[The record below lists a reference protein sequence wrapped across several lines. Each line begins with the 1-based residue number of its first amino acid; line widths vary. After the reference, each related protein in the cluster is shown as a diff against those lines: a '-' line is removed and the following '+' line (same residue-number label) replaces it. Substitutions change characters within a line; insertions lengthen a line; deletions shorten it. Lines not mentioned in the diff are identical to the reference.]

1 MPIGIDIG
9 GTFTDFVFYN
19 LKNIQF
25 LTFKVLST
33 PTKPDEAVLM
43 GLERLHR
50 MGIEWQNEVIIHGS
64 TVATNALLERKGVR
78 TAFVTTRGFKD
89 LLFLARQNRP
99 ALYDLHPRRIHPLVL
114 QADSFEVTERV
125 SASGAI
131 LTPLIESELNIIIEA
146 LQKKDIHSVAVCLLY
161 SFLAVQHEQTIAT
174 ALRKAGFWVSVSS
187 ELLPEF
193 REYERAST
201 TVINSYVSP
210 ILDSYLQQL
219 SHRFT
224 TKNHTTNHNS
234 FPIRIMQSNGG
245 SISIETART
254 QGVRCILSGPAGG
267 AVGALQVGLQAGFS
281 HLLTFDM
288 GGTSTDVALLAG
300 KISVTNEAEIG
311 GLPIR
316 IPVIDIHTVGA
327 GGSSLAQVDAGGALR
342 VGPQSAGAQPGPMS
356 YQRGGKIPTV
366 TDANLILGR
375 ILPDWFLGGEM
386 ALQISEPLAA
396 FEQLAQQAQLSALPG
411 LSLAQTAALGV
422 IRIANAHMERALRV
436 ISVERGQIPSE
447 FTLLSFGGAGGL
459 HACELAQNLG
469 ISTILIPRFA
479 STLSAFGMLTADVVK
494 DYVQTVMLPGNCA
507 FERLLH
513 SLQPLQNRALTEL
526 QAEGIPASQIVLNP
540 QVDIRYV
547 GQAYELT
554 VPATPQFAELFHQQ
568 HAQLYGHNQPDAPI
582 EIVNIRL
589 VAVGQQNT
597 PKLPAYPIVRTPAQ
611 PQFFRLVVLPSAQ
624 SVELPVY
631 VGQELR
637 AGMTLA
643 GPALVVQSDT
653 TIFITAHSTCQ
664 VDAYEN
670 LIIHL
675 AHQPHAE
682 N

>member
-19 LKNIQF
+19 LKNSQF

-33 PTKPDEAVLM
+33 PAMPAEAVWA

-50 MGIEWQNEVIIHGS
+50 MGIDWQSEVIVHGS

-78 TAFVTTRGFKD
+78 TAFITTRGFRD

-99 ALYDLHPRRIHPLVL
+99 ALYDLHPRRIHPLVS

-125 SASGAI
+125 CADGSI
-131 LTPLIESELNIIIEA
+131 LTPLVENELNVVIET
-146 LQKKDIHSVAVCLLY
+146 LQKRDIRSVAVCLLY
-161 SFLAVQHEQTIAT
+161 SFLAVHHEQKIAT
-174 ALRKAGFWVSVSS
+174 ALRNAGFWVSVSS

-210 ILDSYLQQL
+210 ILDNYLQQL
-219 SHRFT
+219 SHQFT
-224 TKNHTTNHNS
+224 TKNYTTSNTVI
-234 FPIRIMQSNGG
+234 PIRVMQSNGG
-245 SISIETART
+245 SISIETARK

-281 HLLTFDM
+281 QLLTFDM

-300 KISVTNEAEIG
+300 KINVTSEAEIG

-327 GGSSLAQVDAGGALR
+327 GGSSLAQVDVGGALR
-342 VGPQSAGAQPGPMS
+342 VGPQSAGAQPGPIS
-356 YQRGGKIPTV
+356 YGRGGQTPTV
-366 TDANLILGR
+366 TDANVVLGR
-375 ILPDWFLGGEM
+375 ILPDWFLGGELT
-386 ALQISEPLAA
+386 LQVSEAQAA
-396 FEQLAQQAQLSALPG
+396 FERLAHQAGLSALAG

-436 ISVERGQIPSE
+436 ISVERGQIPNE

-459 HACELAQNLG
+459 HACELAQSLG
-469 ISTILIPRFA
+469 IRTILIPRFA

-494 DYVQTVMLPGNCA
+494 DYVQTVMLPGNCTYKM
-507 FERLLH
+507 LQYT
-513 SLQPLQNRALTEL
+513 LQPLQNQAHADL
-526 QAEGIPASQIVLNP
+526 QAEGVPTSQIVLNP
-540 QVDIRYV
+540 QVDVRYV

-568 HAQLYGHNQPDAPI
+568 HAQLYGHSQPDAPI

-589 VAVGQQNT
+589 LAVGQQNI
-597 PKLPAYPIVRTPAQ
+597 PQLPAHAVRNAPAQ
-611 PQFFRLVVLPSAQ
+611 PQFSRSVVLPSAQ
-624 SVELPVY
+624 VVQLPVY
-631 VGQELR
+631 VGKELQ
-637 AGMTLA
+637 AGMA
-643 GPALVVQSDT
+643 FVGPALVVQSDT
-653 TIFITAHSTCQ
+653 TLLITAESACQ

-675 AHQPHAE
+675 AHQPRSE